1 MKKTKVLNGLAI
13 VALAFSIGMITFR
26 LIESIVYNI
35 NGWRVII
42 PGPALYKW
50 YEIFCFNVLGD
61 FIFVGPIL
69 IFGVGLLIFDK
80 FCLRRVKVE
89 ERNERG

>member
-50 YEIFCFNVLGD
+50 YEIFCFNMLGD
-61 FIFVGPIL
+61 MLFVVPIL
-69 IFGVGLLIFDK
+69 LLGVGLLIFA
-80 FCLRRVKVE
+80 RVK
-89 ERNERG
+89 RKKLQ

>member
-1 MKKTKVLNGLAI
+1 MKKTKVLNVLAI
-13 VALAFSIGMITFR
+13 IALAFSVGMVAFR

-35 NGWRVII
+35 NGWRLII

-61 FIFVGPIL
+61 IIFVVPIFL
-69 IFGVGLLIFDK
+69 LGVGLLVFDK
-80 FCLRRVKVE
+80 LCLRRVKAE

>member
-1 MKKTKVLNGLAI
+1 MKKIRVLNVLAI
-13 VALAFSIGMITFR
+13 ITFAFSIGVIAFR

-61 FIFVGPIL
+61 FIFVGPIIIL
-69 IFGVGLLIFDK
+69 GVGLLVFAN
-80 FCLRRVKVE
+80 VK
-89 ERNERG
+89 RKKLQ